1 MEKKASKKS
10 ASKKETTKVSYKVF
24 KYTGKV
30 FEYSGRIYPSK
41 EGKGKVLRTWGLQLV
56 LNGVFTLK
64 GVYLVETEST
74 VFLKYPQY
82 QKDKEYVSYVFID
95 KELNKEIDGL
105 IAVLMNVVGI
115 GDGDDDEIATAPA
128 DDSELPF

>member
-1 MEKKASKKS
+1 MEKKTKKS
-10 ASKKETTKVSYKVF
+10 ASKKETKKVDFKEF

-64 GVYLVETEST
+64 GVYLLETEST